1 MAEHVPNPP
10 GPRTKASRVV
20 IGALFVFILGVIA
33 GWALHAAIAPGENPT
48 AGPADA
54 GPLDGQIAALQKQIS
69 EAEAALGVRGDRIAA
84 RVQLANGYFDL
95 GTALASRGDSAQAS
109 TAFAQAIVHY
119 EAARA
124 AGTASADVL
133 TDLGTMYFRVGKP
146 AEAVGAYLQA
156 IATDSAHANAWM
168 NLGVV
173 RKEAFGDTAGARQAW
188 ERVIQRNP
196 SAPEAARVKG
206 WLRVMGQTR

>member
-1 MAEHVPNPP
+1 MAEHVPSTPNQ
-10 GPRTKASRVV
+10 RTKASRVV
-20 IGALFVFILGVIA
+20 IGALFFFILGVIA
-33 GWALHAAIAPGENPT
+33 GWALHAAIAPGEDPA
-48 AGPADA
+48 AGPAGA
-54 GPLDGQIAALQKQIS
+54 GPLDGQIAALQGQIA
-69 EAEAALGVRGDRIAA
+69 EAEAGLGTRGDEIAA
-84 RVQLANGYFDL
+84 RVHLANNYFDL

-156 IATDSAHANAWM
+156 IASDSAHANAWM

-173 RKEAFGDTAGARQAW
+173 RKEAFGDTAAARQAW
-188 ERVIQRNP
+188 ERVIQLSP

-206 WLRVMGQTR
+206 WLQMMGQAR